1 METPLNEQRVYEESR
16 QSAARH
22 EKEALE
28 TALGISHSTA
38 EDELFEDAFMELTGL
53 QGKPET
59 RLRLLAVVALDDL
72 QARCVNEDERER
84 MGIVKDA
91 LEGLVYS
98 SVPLGRDGIYE
109 AAYSYVEDASVADL
123 VVYNKLLP
131 LHERMVE
138 EEEREAER
146 MWAEFVEAERA
157 QAEAEAKAR
166 AEAEAKER
174 AEAEAKERLNP
185 TDPAKRRALVLEAY
199 SRRKAEALAA
209 AQADAH
215 TSAQAPQ

>member
-16 QSAARH
+16 RSAARH

-59 RLRLLAVVALDDL
+59 RLRLLSVVALDDL

-98 SVPLGRDGIYE
+98 KIPIGRDGIYE

-146 MWAEFVEAERA
+146 MWAEFVETERA

-174 AEAEAKERLNP
+174 AETEERERLNP

>member
-1 METPLNEQRVYEESR
+1 METSLNEDRLPLNEQRIYEESR
-16 QSAARH
+16 RSAARH
-22 EKEALE
+22 EEEVLE

-38 EDELFEDAFMELTGL
+38 EDELFEDAYMELTGL

-84 MGIVKDA
+84 MGITKDA
-91 LEGLVYS
+91 LEGLIYS
-98 SVPLGRDGIYE
+98 KIPIGRDPIYE
-109 AAYSYVEDASVADL
+109 AAYSYVEDAAVADL

-146 MWAEFVEAERA
+146 LWAEFVEAERA
-157 QAEAEAKAR
+157 QAQAEAKAR

-174 AEAEAKERLNP
+174 VEAEAKERLNP

-199 SRRKAEALAA
+199 NRRKAQ
-209 AQADAH
+209 AQAE
-215 TSAQAPQ
+215 AQIPQ